1 MELVIGFVV
10 LTILSVWFGLKKAK
24 PSLLAA
30 PFLALIGFVIVKIAM
45 VPLPFWE
52 TVSFIFDLRD

>member
-1 MELVIGFVV
+1 MVLVAGFVL
-10 LTILSVWFGLKKAK
+10 LTIVSVVLGLKKGKALYLTF
-24 PSLLAA
+24 PFVALA
-30 PFLALIGFVIVKIAM
+30 GFVLVKIAM

>member
-1 MELVIGFVV
+1 MELVIGFVI
-10 LTILSVWFGLKKAK
+10 LTVVSVFLGLKKSK
-24 PSLLAA
+24 PFFLFA
-30 PFLALIGFVIVKIAM
+30 PFLALFGFVIVKVAM

>member
-1 MELVIGFVV
+1 MELVIGFVL
-10 LTILSVWFGLKKAK
+10 LTIVSVVLGLRKAK
-24 PSLLAA
+24 PFYLAV
-30 PFLALIGFVIVKIAM
+30 PFLALFGFVIFKVAM

>member
-1 MELVIGFVV
+1 MELVVGFVL
-10 LTILSVWFGLKKAK
+10 LTIVSVFFGLRKSK
-24 PSLLAA
+24 PFLLTL
-30 PFLALIGFVIVKIAM
+30 PFLALFGFVIIKVAM